1 MIALSDHNYLSP
13 EEFLIWEAQQSQR
26 YEYLDGQAY
35 AMSGGTLPHN
45 AIAIN
50 LVAVLRG
57 HMRQKNCRLYG
68 SDARVFVSEK
78 GPFFYPDLVVTCD
91 SRDFDAIQGLRH
103 PCLIIEVLSPSTQS
117 FDYSEKF
124 RQYRRLESLQEYILI
139 ASDRPAIDCY
149 FHRESKRWDFESYS
163 PQESQIDG
171 IESDQDLM
179 DLSKIIVP
187 FKSLDFSCSLATV
200 YEDVVF
206 TASAKQAEN

>member
-1 MIALSDHNYLSP
+1 MIALSDQNYLSP
-13 EEFLIWEAQQSQR
+13 EEFLVWEVQQSQR

-50 LVAVLRG
+50 LVAVLRN

-163 PQESQIDG
+163 PQENQIDG
-171 IESDQDLM
+171 IEFDQDPM

-206 TASAKQAEN
+206 AASAKQAEN

>member
-1 MIALSDHNYLSP
+1 MIALSDQNYFSP
-13 EEFLIWEAQQSQR
+13 EEFLVWEAQQPQR

-35 AMSGGTLPHN
+35 AMAGGTLPHN

-50 LVAVLRG
+50 LVAALRN

-68 SDARVFVSEK
+68 SDARVFVAEK

-91 SRDFDAIQGLRH
+91 SRDFEAIQGLRH

-124 RQYRRLESLQEYILI
+124 RQYRQLESLQEYILI

-149 FHRESKRWDFESYS
+149 FRRESKRWEFEGYS
-163 PQESQIDG
+163 PQENHLDG
-171 IESDQDLM
+171 LESGQGST
-179 DLSKIIVP
+179 DLSKIVVP
-187 FKSLDFSCSLATV
+187 FQSLDFSCSLATV

-206 TASAKQAEN
+206 ATAKQPEN

>member
-1 MIALSDHNYLSP
+1 MIALSDQNYLSP
-13 EEFLIWEAQQSQR
+13 EEFLVWEAKQSER
-26 YEYLDGQAY
+26 YEYFNGQAY

-50 LVAVLRG
+50 LVALLRN

-68 SDARVFVSEK
+68 SDARVFVSES

-91 SRDFDAIQGLRH
+91 ARDFNAIQGLRH

-149 FHRESKRWDFESYS
+149 YHRESKRWDFESYS
-163 PQESQIDG
+163 PQDNNLG
-171 IESDQDLM
+171 DVESDSESM
-179 DLSKIIVP
+179 DISEIIVP
-187 FKSLDFSCSLATV
+187 FKSLDFSCSLAMV

-206 TASAKQAEN
+206 GANANQTLS